1 MFERNKDK
9 DKQAVRETPAQPP
22 SESTPPGNQGY
33 MNSRSAAMIGPGIR
47 IKGDVTGEEDLV
59 IKGKV
64 EGTID
69 LGGNEVTVSESG
81 EVKADIKAKVVVISG
96 EVTGDVSGSE
106 KVIISKSGNVRGNII
121 APRMTLE
128 DGAVFKGSI
137 DMDPGDVGKSKGPS
151 AAPQPKPVSSVAS
164 EKPALDIKSG

>member
-1 MFERNKDK
+1 
-9 DKQAVRETPAQPP
+9 
-22 SESTPPGNQGY
+22 
-33 MNSRSAAMIGPGIR
+33 MIGPGIT
-47 IKGDVTGEEDLV
+47 IKGDVTGDEDLV
-59 IKGKV
+59 IKGSV

-69 LGGNEVTVSESG
+69 LGTNEVTISESG
-81 EVKADIKAKVVVISG
+81 KVKADIKAKVVVISG

-137 DMDPGDVGKSKGPS
+137 DMDPGDVSNRKGPT
-151 AAPQPKPVSSVAS
+151 AAPQPKAVSSVGSDA
-164 EKPALDIKSG
+164 PTPDLKSG